1 MLLVRAKTH
10 KLIRHRIP
18 TDCCVVLGRFCTTN
32 NVALCWCRVHISSL
46 PVSQIPVLTF
56 GYPCTPRPWWRMEG
70 IEVTCLTCVTFQGG
84 LWHNVD
90 RQTCTKILTEHAAGM
105 DNMIHRN
112 AGTYLPGFTASHHT
126 RLYLALTPMKTSDL
140 ATVFT
145 EVKYQRFTCD
155 YIVDE
160 FTVLKIKVVAQYS
173 IKPKHRLT
181 LCCVQTAIF
190 WWSYILVG
198 GKSK

>member
-1 MLLVRAKTH
+1 M
-10 KLIRHRIP
+10 
-18 TDCCVVLGRFCTTN
+18 
-32 NVALCWCRVHISSL
+32 
-46 PVSQIPVLTF
+46 
-56 GYPCTPRPWWRMEG
+56 
-70 IEVTCLTCVTFQGG
+70 
-84 LWHNVD
+84 D

-173 IKPKHRLT
+173 IKLKHRLT

-190 WWSYILVG
+190 WWEESLNKTHMFWQNIILNCVLILYCIEPQL
-198 GKSK
+198 